1 MEGGFFP
8 PCVVFAFLPVRLRPR
23 SVEWRGKQEGNAAE
37 NDAAQRALRALR
49 VVFDDK
55 CCHLFVF
62 LV

>member
-1 MEGGFFP
+1 MIVYVAQALTATGRCARCE
-8 PCVVFAFLPVRLRPR
+8 PCG
-23 SVEWRGKQEGNAAE
+23 EQEGNAAE